1 VGAGRHGPRTI
12 VVLQRDPIF
21 IVGSDNFISEMLDS
35 VRASNLGRE
44 FGDPYPRVAS
54 EWLIA
59 VAPEVVIDLS
69 PPGEDARSFWERWR
83 GIPAVASGRVHHLDA
98 GLVSLPGPYL
108 DRSLELLGRSIHGEA
123 FAQALAA
130 DLGSSR

>member
-1 VGAGRHGPRTI
+1 
-12 VVLQRDPIF
+12 
-21 IVGSDNFISEMLDS
+21 
-35 VRASNLGRE
+35 VRVSNLGRE

-54 EWLIA
+54 EWLLA

-83 GIPAVASGRVHHLDA
+83 SIPAVASGRVHQLDA

-108 DRSLELLGRSIHGEA
+108 DRSLELLGRSIYGEA